1 MLQVPRNAKL
11 IAVPLFELYE
21 NTARFGMVIS
31 ALPHILS
38 RFKLTLA
45 GSPLA
50 TLQPETPSGGPEGEQ
65 QQSG

>member
-21 NTARFGMVIS
+21 NTTRFGMVIS

-38 RFKLTLA
+38 RFRLTLA

-50 TLQPETPSGGPEGEQ
+50 SQLPAGKSTDLVNEE
-65 QQSG
+65 QSG

>member
-21 NTARFGMVIS
+21 NTTRFGMVIS

-50 TLQPETPSGGPEGEQ
+50 IEQPPTSDELREGEQ
-65 QQSG
+65 AVN